1 MATGLKATVANSLL
15 DALFRATNYT
25 APTAVWIKLHTGDPG
40 AAGTSNAAT
49 ETTRKQA
56 TFSAASSGAITT
68 SADLTWTNV
77 STTETVS
84 HWSAWDAS
92 TAGNF
97 ICSDDLASAKALT
110 AGDTFTIASGDLD
123 VNVTPLAA

>member
-1 MATGLKATVANSLL
+1 MATGLKTTVANSLL

-40 AAGTSNAAT
+40 AAGTSNAAG

-56 TFSAASSGAITT
+56 TFSAAASGAITT

-77 STTETVS
+77 STTETIS

-110 AGDTFTIASGDLD
+110 AGDTFTITAGDLD
-123 VNVTPLAA
+123 VNITPLAA

>member
-25 APTAVWIKLHTGDPG
+25 APTEIWIKLHTGDPG
-40 AAGTSNAAT
+40 AAGTSNAAG

-56 TFSAASSGAITT
+56 SFAAASSGAITT
-68 SADLTWTNV
+68 NADLTWTNV
-77 STTETVS
+77 SNTETVS

>member
-25 APTAVWIKLHTGDPG
+25 APTAVWIKLHLGDPG
-40 AAGTSNAAT
+40 AAGTSNPAA

-77 STTETVS
+77 STTETIS

-97 ICSDDLASAKALT
+97 ICSDDLAVAKALT
-110 AGDTFTIASGDLD
+110 AGDTFTIATGDVD
-123 VNVTPLAA
+123 VNITPLAA